1 MPYMNHTVLQ
11 PTDRQRIAR
20 THLFYDAGYHLQSI
34 GADYQLFVTYGGHQ
48 FFPPS
53 VVILDQTAYMMVA
66 GFATEGGRFGPPPT
80 VIYAD
85 YQSFAIEGGCWF
97 FPP

>member
-11 PTDRQRIAR
+11 SIDRQRVAE
-20 THLFYDAGYHLQSI
+20 THMFHDAGYHLQSI

-53 VVILDQTAYMMVA
+53 VVILDLNGIT
-66 GFATEGGRFGPPPT
+66 GRW
-80 VIYAD
+80 VYAMH
-85 YQSFAIEGGCWF
+85 
-97 FPP
+97 

>member
-1 MPYMNHTVLQ
+1 MPYIGYTVLQ
-11 PTDRQRIAR
+11 LLDIQYVAR
-20 THLFYDAGYHLQSI
+20 THMFHDAGCHLQSI

-48 FFPPS
+48 FFPPL
-53 VVILDQTAYMMVA
+53 VVILDLTAYMMDLSLKV
-66 GFATEGGRFGPPPT
+66 EDSERHLQY
-80 VIYAD
+80 ICAD